1 MSKTKLFMEKNGTTI
16 SRYFIVIIL
25 FIIISILRPGF
36 ASGSHVKVLLLEAS
50 IIGIAAIGQTFVI
63 LTGGIDMSVPWIFTA
78 GAMAAY
84 VSGRIENVN
93 SLLVIL
99 VILLGGFAIGMVNGV
114 AVAYLGVPAIVMTI
128 GLNTI
133 LQGSVT
139 GLTSGAVNG
148 VAPDIIY
155 TLATGSVCNVSY
167 GFILWMLLTVVVMLI
182 LRKTKYGRSLY
193 ALGNSRGVVYFSGIK
208 RKRVEALA
216 YGVSGLFA
224 ALAGML
230 MVGKTGSAYLGMGNP
245 FQFQTIAAVALGGV
259 SMAGGSGSYMGTV
272 AGSMT
277 IAVLLAVLTALN
289 LSPALQQI
297 LYGLI
302 LFVAIL
308 AATIQTN
315 RKMSSKL

>member
-1 MSKTKLFMEKNGTTI
+1 MGKKNSFLQKNGTI
-16 SRYFIVIIL
+16 FSRYIIVVVL
-25 FIIISILRPGF
+25 FTIISILRPGF
-36 ASGSHVKVLLLEAS
+36 AAGTHVKVLLLEAA

-78 GAMAAY
+78 GAMGAY
-84 VSGRIENVN
+84 VSGRGDYSSVVVV
-93 SLLVIL
+93 LAV
-99 VILLGGFAIGMVNGV
+99 LLGGFLLGMLNGT

-133 LQGSVT
+133 LQGTVT

-155 TLATGSVCNVSY
+155 TLATGTVGNIPY
-167 GFILWMLLTVVVMLI
+167 GFILWIVLIVVVLLV
-182 LRKTKYGRSLY
+182 LRKTRYGRALY
-193 ALGNSRGVVYFSGIK
+193 ALGNSRSVVYFSGIK
-208 RKRVEALA
+208 VKRIEAIA
-216 YGVSGLFA
+216 YGISGLSA

-245 FQFQTIAAVALGGV
+245 FQFESIAAVALGGV
-259 SMAGGSGSYMGTV
+259 SMAGGSGSYLGTV

-297 LYGLI
+297 FYGLV
-302 LFVAIL
+302 LFLAIL
-308 AATIQTN
+308 AATIQN
-315 RKMSSKL
+315 NKKVSSKL

>member
-1 MSKTKLFMEKNGTTI
+1 MNFKLFMEKNGTII
-16 SRYFIVIIL
+16 SRYIIVVIL
-25 FIIISILRPGF
+25 FAVISVLRPGF

-50 IIGIAAIGQTFVI
+50 IIGLAAVGQTFVI

-84 VSGRIENVN
+84 VSGRLENAN
-93 SLLVIL
+93 SVLVIL
-99 VILLGGFAIGMVNGV
+99 LILLGGFLLGMINGT
-114 AVAYLGVPAIVMTI
+114 AVAYLGVPSIVMTI

-133 LQGSVT
+133 LQGGVT

-148 VAPDIIY
+148 VAPGIMY
-155 TLATGSVCNVSY
+155 TLATGSVFNISY
-167 GFILWMLLTVVVMLI
+167 GFILWMVMTVLVMLI

-193 ALGNSRGVVYFSGIK
+193 ALGNSRGVVFFSGIQ

-216 YGVSGLFA
+216 YGISGLFA
-224 ALAGML
+224 AMAGML

-259 SMAGGSGSYMGTV
+259 AMSGGSGSYMGTV

-289 LSPALQQI
+289 LSPELQQI
-297 LYGLI
+297 FYGLI

-308 AATIQTN
+308 AATIQNN

>member
-1 MSKTKLFMEKNGTTI
+1 MSKSKLFMEKNGTTI
-16 SRYFIVIIL
+16 SRYFIVVLL
-25 FIIISILRPGF
+25 FVMISILRPGF

-63 LTGGIDMSVPWIFTA
+63 LTGGIDMSVPWLFTA

-84 VSGRIENVN
+84 ISGRTEMASIV
-93 SLLVIL
+93 VIL
-99 VILLGGFAIGMVNGV
+99 LILLGGFALGMINGT

-155 TLATGSVCNVSY
+155 TLATGSVANIPY
-167 GFILWMLLTVVVMLI
+167 GFILWIGLTVIVMLV

-193 ALGNSRGVVYFSGIK
+193 ALGNSRGVVFFSGIQ

-216 YGVSGLFA
+216 YGVSGMCA

-245 FQFQTIAAVALGGV
+245 FQFQSIAAVALGGV

-297 LYGLI
+297 FYGLI

-308 AATIQTN
+308 AATIQNN

>member
-1 MSKTKLFMEKNGTTI
+1 MSKSKLFMEKNGTTI
-16 SRYFIVIIL
+16 SRYFIVVLL
-25 FIIISILRPGF
+25 FVMISILRPGF

-63 LTGGIDMSVPWIFTA
+63 LTGGIDMSVPWLFTA

-84 VSGRIENVN
+84 ISGRTEMASIV
-93 SLLVIL
+93 VIL
-99 VILLGGFAIGMVNGV
+99 LILLGGFALGMINGT

-155 TLATGSVCNVSY
+155 TLATGSVANIPY
-167 GFILWMLLTVVVMLI
+167 GFILWMGLTVIVMLV

-193 ALGNSRGVVYFSGIK
+193 ALGNSRGVVFFSGIQ

-216 YGVSGLFA
+216 YGVSGMCA

-245 FQFQTIAAVALGGV
+245 LQFQSIAAVALGGV

-297 LYGLI
+297 FYGLI

-308 AATIQTN
+308 AATIQNN

>member
-1 MSKTKLFMEKNGTTI
+1 MSKSKLFMEKNGTTI
-16 SRYFIVIIL
+16 SRYFIVVLL
-25 FIIISILRPGF
+25 FVMISILRPGF

-63 LTGGIDMSVPWIFTA
+63 LTGGIDMSVPWLFTA

-84 VSGRIENVN
+84 ISGRTEMASIV
-93 SLLVIL
+93 VIL
-99 VILLGGFAIGMVNGV
+99 LILLGGFALGMINGT

-155 TLATGSVCNVSY
+155 TLATGSVANIPY
-167 GFILWMLLTVVVMLI
+167 GFILWMGLTVIVMLV

-193 ALGNSRGVVYFSGIK
+193 ALGNSRGVVFFSGIQ

-216 YGVSGLFA
+216 YGVSGMCA

-245 FQFQTIAAVALGGV
+245 FQFQSIAAVALGGV

-297 LYGLI
+297 FYGLI

-308 AATIQTN
+308 AATIQNN

>member
-1 MSKTKLFMEKNGTTI
+1 MSKSKLFMEKNGTTI
-16 SRYFIVIIL
+16 SRYFIVIML
-25 FIIISILRPGF
+25 FMIISILRPGF
-36 ASGSHVKVLLLEAS
+36 SSGSHVKVLLLEAA

-63 LTGGIDMSVPWIFTA
+63 LTGGIDMSVPWLFTA

-84 VSGRIENVN
+84 VSGRMENVN
-93 SLLVIL
+93 SIL
-99 VILLGGFAIGMVNGV
+99 IILGILLGGFALGMINGV
-114 AVAYLGVPAIVMTI
+114 AVAYLGVPSIVMTI

-148 VAPDIIY
+148 AAPNIIY
-155 TLATGSVCNVSY
+155 TLATGSIFNISY
-167 GFILWMLLTVVVMLI
+167 GFILWMGLTAIVMLI

-208 RKRVEALA
+208 RQRVEALA

-245 FQFQTIAAVALGGV
+245 FQFESIAAVALGGV

-297 LYGLI
+297 FYGLI

-308 AATIQTN
+308 AATIQNN

>member
-1 MSKTKLFMEKNGTTI
+1 MGKKNSFLQKNGTI
-16 SRYFIVIIL
+16 FSRYIIVVVL
-25 FIIISILRPGF
+25 FTIISILRPGF
-36 ASGSHVKVLLLEAS
+36 AAGTHVKVLLLEAA

-78 GAMAAY
+78 GAMGAY
-84 VSGRIENVN
+84 VSGRGDYSSVVVV
-93 SLLVIL
+93 LAV
-99 VILLGGFAIGMVNGV
+99 LLGGFLLGMLNGT

-133 LQGSVT
+133 LQGTVT

-155 TLATGSVCNVSY
+155 TLATGTVGNIPY
-167 GFILWMLLTVVVMLI
+167 GFILWIVLIVVVLLV
-182 LRKTKYGRSLY
+182 LRKTRYGRALY
-193 ALGNSRGVVYFSGIK
+193 ALGNSRSVVYFSGIK
-208 RKRVEALA
+208 VKRIESLA

-245 FQFQTIAAVALGGV
+245 FQFESIAAVALGGV
-259 SMAGGSGSYMGTV
+259 SMAGGSGSYLGTV

-297 LYGLI
+297 FYGLV
-302 LFVAIL
+302 LFLAIL
-308 AATIQTN
+308 AATIQN
-315 RKMSSKL
+315 NKKVSSKL